1 MVNPTQQ
8 LYKYVIVLYLV
19 EYMPCLENVDL
30 QVLKS
35 EARTLNG
42 RNITENITGYAG
54 QKQVRGVK
62 NE

>member
-42 RNITENITGYAG
+42 RNITVNILGYAEL
-54 QKQVRGVK
+54 KQVRGVK
-62 NE
+62 SE